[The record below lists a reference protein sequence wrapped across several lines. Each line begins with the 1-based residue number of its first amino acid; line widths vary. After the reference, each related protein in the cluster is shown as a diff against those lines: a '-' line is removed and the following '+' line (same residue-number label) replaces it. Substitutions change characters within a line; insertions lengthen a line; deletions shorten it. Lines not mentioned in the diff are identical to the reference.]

1 MELRCAGCRSRKI
14 RPGSFCSSSA
24 KRVSGVRNHHRHP
37 GSHRHDRRHDPGTC
51 SPRPRF
57 KANGSGIRAGLT
69 LRHEAHK
76 VYVQI
81 GRHLTEVGPGDDAS
95 GMSST
100 PPPPFRQSKRHWL
113 NGRHRWTNGDAPSGS
128 DGNPRSGDAPQA
140 RPIRLDAEERFGRH
154 QARRWEDGCV
164 GGLSAPDAASLP
176 WFTPTRRDDG
186 KKPTGYQAGGL
197 PVY

>member
-1 MELRCAGCRSRKI
+1 MIKVLGPHQSIAFALSKRSPKWLLVLN
-14 RPGSFCSSSA
+14 GNTSA

-81 GRHLTEVGPGDDAS
+81 GRHLTEVGPGDDAN

-100 PPPPFRQSKRHWL
+100 PPPPLRQSKRHWL
-113 NGRHRWTNGDAPSGS
+113 NGRHRWTHGDAPSGS
-128 DGNPRSGDAPQA
+128 GGNPRSGDAPRA
-140 RPIRLDAEERFGRH
+140 RPIGLDAEERF
-154 QARRWEDGCV
+154 ARYRERRREDGRV
-164 GGLSAPDAASLP
+164 GGSVH
-176 WFTPTRRDDG
+176 TRRG
-186 KKPTGYQAGGL
+186 VAATVSAHP
-197 PVY
+197 P